1 VVWKRFAQAEMSAK
15 VEQLCVIQ
23 KWSSSRSTI
32 LYVGES
38 GVDTEGEG
46 KLGFVSAVVG
56 LGSNVDWTLGAPSWG
71 LKEEGQI

>member
-1 VVWKRFAQAEMSAK
+1 MVWKRFTQAERSTK

-23 KWSSSRSTI
+23 KWSSSRSRV

-46 KLGFVSAVVG
+46 KLGFVTAVVG
-56 LGSNVDWTLGAPSWG
+56 LGANVDWTLGASSWG
-71 LKEEGQI
+71 LEEEGLV